1 MKTLRYL
8 NTVLTVIAIL
18 LTLNVYLQLTGTP
31 AGGAVSVAQEAH
43 AADKPARGVGSSA
56 QAQLDPQPDKS
67 TPSGTQPQTAPGDKK
82 KPTSPTPPIGARS
95 VQQGRQHWL

>member
-18 LTLNVYLQLTGTP
+18 LTLNVYVQLTGTS
-31 AGGAVSVAQEAH
+31 AGASVSTIQEAH

-56 QAQLDPQPDKS
+56 QAQLDQLKAINENLS
-67 TPSGTQPQTAPGDKK
+67 RLSGKLTDGSMRVKVDSMPAIERD
-82 KPTSPTPPIGARS
+82 
-95 VQQGRQHWL
+95 

>member
-56 QAQLDPQPDKS
+56 QAQLDQLKEINANLS
-67 TPSGTQPQTAPGDKK
+67 RLSGKLSDG
-82 KPTSPTPPIGARS
+82 S
-95 VQQGRQHWL
+95 VRVKVDSMPAIQD

>member
-56 QAQLDPQPDKS
+56 QAQLDQLKEINANLS
-67 TPSGTQPQTAPGDKK
+67 RLSGKLTDGSVRVKVD
-82 KPTSPTPPIGARS
+82 SMPPI
-95 VQQGRQHWL
+95 QD

>member
-18 LTLNVYLQLTGTP
+18 LTLNVYIQLTGTP

-43 AADKPARGVGSSA
+43 AADKPRGVGSSA
-56 QAQLDPQPDKS
+56 QAQLDQLKEINENLARL
-67 TPSGTQPQTAPGDKK
+67 SGKLTDGSVRVKVDSLPAVGD
-82 KPTSPTPPIGARS
+82 
-95 VQQGRQHWL
+95 

>member
-31 AGGAVSVAQEAH
+31 AGAAVSVAQEAH
-43 AADKPARGVGSSA
+43 AADKPVRGVGSSA
-56 QAQLDPQPDKS
+56 QAQLDQLKEINENLARL
-67 TPSGTQPQTAPGDKK
+67 SGKLTDGSVRVKVDSLPADGD
-82 KPTSPTPPIGARS
+82 
-95 VQQGRQHWL
+95 

>member
-43 AADKPARGVGSSA
+43 AADKPGRGVGSSA
-56 QAQLDPQPDKS
+56 QAQLDQLKEINANLS
-67 TPSGTQPQTAPGDKK
+67 RLSGKLSDG
-82 KPTSPTPPIGARS
+82 S
-95 VQQGRQHWL
+95 VRVKVDSMPAIQD